1 MEVHI
6 AAEELGD
13 LRLAR
18 SPLRELLGSAA
29 TVLRPGRGRAHAAW
43 LGAALPALRPLT
55 VPMVWELAADP
66 PGFLLPAPPRLNVD
80 LDGELDLVRASDPG
94 LVRGELERRYGSAV
108 PPSVR
113 ELLEH
118 PERGLATLAGELAV
132 YWKAALDEVWPR
144 VKALL
149 ELDLIY
155 RGQLIVSGGLRSLFD
170 DLGLV
175 VRPGPPSEGL
185 VLVPSVFMRPGRHG
199 RVITYSARG
208 IGNLWSLQEP
218 DLGALAALVGETRGR
233 LLELLEL
240 PRTTIDLAALAGVG
254 APAVSHHLAVLH
266 AAGMV
271 WKVRHGRKVYYQRT
285 LKASQLMAPADIALH
300 GPLAL

>member
-1 MEVHI
+1 M
-6 AAEELGD
+6 
-13 LRLAR
+13 
-18 SPLRELLGSAA
+18 
-29 TVLRPGRGRAHAAW
+29 
-43 LGAALPALRPLT
+43 
-55 VPMVWELAADP
+55 
-66 PGFLLPAPPRLNVD
+66 
-80 LDGELDLVRASDPG
+80 
-94 LVRGELERRYGSAV
+94 ERRYGPAV
-108 PPSVR
+108 PARVR
-113 ELLEH
+113 ELHEH
-118 PERGLATLAGELAV
+118 PERGLATLAGELAA

-155 RGQLIVSGGLRSLFD
+155 RGQLIVSGGLRTLFD

-199 RVITYSARG
+199 RVITYGARG
-208 IGNLWSLQEP
+208 IGNLWSSQEP
-218 DLGALAALVGETRGR
+218 DLGALSALVGETRGR

-240 PRTTIDLAALAGVG
+240 PRTTIDLAALVGLG

-271 WKVRHGRKVYYQRT
+271 WRVRHGRKVYYQRT
-285 LKASQLMAPADIALH
+285 LKASQLMAPGDIAHH